1 MYQSLS
7 RESYL
12 MRMQNEK
19 SERQMSTRAP
29 IQVMTMNVTVT
40 VIMSTTTM
48 MMVITQLERNLSDG
62 CLMKKENIEIHFKN
76 QIGND

>member
-1 MYQSLS
+1 
-7 RESYL
+7 
-12 MRMQNEK
+12 
-19 SERQMSTRAP
+19 
-29 IQVMTMNVTVT
+29 MTMNVTVT

-62 CLMKKENIEIHFKN
+62 CLMKKENIEIHVKN

>member
-1 MYQSLS
+1 
-7 RESYL
+7 
-12 MRMQNEK
+12 
-19 SERQMSTRAP
+19 MSTRAP

-62 CLMKKENIEIHFKN
+62 CLMKKEILKYTLKIR
-76 QIGND
+76 

>member
-40 VIMSTTTM
+40 VIMSTTAM
-48 MMVITQLERNLSDG
+48 MMVTQLERNLSDG
-62 CLMKKENIEIHFKN
+62 CLMKKENIEIHVKN